1 MSGDVFGNGMLRSEQ
16 TRLVA
21 AFDHRDVFLDPDPDP
36 AAGFAERQRLF
47 STPRSSWQDY
57 DPAAISEGGGVFS
70 RSAKSIALSRQART
84 ALRLDVEDVTPAELI
99 QAVLRA
105 PVDLLYLGGIGTY
118 VRAGTEDD
126 RRLDDRANADLRV
139 TAGSL
144 RARVVGEGANLG
156 FTQPA
161 RIEYARRGGRI
172 NMDAI
177 DNAAG
182 VDSSDHEVNLKILLS
197 LAVDAGEITA
207 EERNVLLGEH
217 DDDVV
222 AAVLSDT
229 ANQCDCLTHAV
240 QPSADDLATFV
251 GVLDEL
257 VEIGVVDPEVESL
270 PDATELAARQRA
282 DAGLTRPELAVLLAG
297 VKRKLRAEVL
307 LSDLPDDAAT
317 RDALVGYFPPALA
330 KRFDHLLDR
339 HRLRRELVT
348 SEIANDLVDR
358 MGLTFVHRLGAEAG
372 VGSADVAR
380 AYWYA
385 SRVVDAPALWARI
398 DENTGT
404 ATATFDTDQ
413 VDGKQ
418 VLADLIE
425 SLARH
430 ELLIRHAPA
439 TLTERIAHE
448 RPVFLTLRQDL
459 PRLDRPAQLRARSR
473 LREQLMAGGLSSQV
487 ADEVATLTE
496 LDLVPDAA
504 LLARSTGRPAA
515 EVAAAML
522 RISDR
527 LGFDRVRDRVRT
539 LPSVDGWSRSAR
551 QGLLDDL
558 DELRRQAAKRALER
572 HPEST
577 GEEAADRFLDERSHR
592 LHELGGMLRRLE
604 SDREAG
610 LDALT
615 VVVRAVRHAAT

>member
-1 MSGDVFGNGMLRSEQ
+1 
-16 TRLVA
+16 
-21 AFDHRDVFLDPDPDP
+21 
-36 AAGFAERQRLF
+36 
-47 STPRSSWQDY
+47 
-57 DPAAISEGGGVFS
+57 
-70 RSAKSIALSRQART
+70 
-84 ALRLDVEDVTPAELI
+84 
-99 QAVLRA
+99 
-105 PVDLLYLGGIGTY
+105 
-118 VRAGTEDD
+118 
-126 RRLDDRANADLRV
+126 
-139 TAGSL
+139 
-144 RARVVGEGANLG
+144 
-156 FTQPA
+156 
-161 RIEYARRGGRI
+161 
-172 NMDAI
+172 
-177 DNAAG
+177 
-182 VDSSDHEVNLKILLS
+182 
-197 LAVDAGEITA
+197 
-207 EERNVLLGEH
+207 
-217 DDDVV
+217 
-222 AAVLSDT
+222 
-229 ANQCDCLTHAV
+229 V
-240 QPSADDLATFV
+240 QPSADDLATFAA
-251 GVLDEL
+251 VLDEL

-307 LSDLPDDAAT
+307 LSDLPDDPAT

-330 KRFDHLLDR
+330 KQFDHLLDR

-358 MGLTFVHRLGAEAG
+358 MGLTFVHRLGVEAG

-398 DENTGT
+398 DQNTGT
-404 ATATFDTDQ
+404 PAATFDTDQ

-439 TLTERIAHE
+439 SLTERIAHE
-448 RPVFLTLRQDL
+448 RPVYMTLRQDL
-459 PRLDRPAQLRARSR
+459 PRLDRPAQRRARSR
-473 LREQLMAGGLSSQV
+473 LREKLTAGGLSSQV

-515 EVAAAML
+515 QVAAAML

-527 LGFDRVRDRVRT
+527 LGLDRVRDRVRM
-539 LPSVDGWSRSAR
+539 LPSVDGWSRPAR

-558 DELRRQAAKRALER
+558 DGLRRQAAKRALER
-572 HPEST
+572 HAEST
-577 GEEAADRFLDERSHR
+577 GEAAADRFLDERADR
-592 LHELGGMLRRLE
+592 LGELGGMLRRLE
-604 SDREAG
+604 SDRDAG